1 MNVGKISCYTVRFPN
16 SRMRATTETDEVRC
30 LNQNAAMT
38 EMRAEEMEMG
48 LLPGGD
54 WGFLKHKA
62 KMIEGKP
69 VQNE

>member
-1 MNVGKISCYTVRFPN
+1 
-16 SRMRATTETDEVRC
+16 MRATTETNEVRC

-38 EMRAEEMEMG
+38 EMRAEETEMW
-48 LLPGGD
+48 LLPGGN

-62 KMIEGKP
+62 KMIEGKL